1 MDGMP
6 VLQLTVQDTTT
17 INTAKD
23 KDLLQKVQRRLT
35 RMIQGLKQMVYNKR
49 FKRVDLIEVYKM
61 SRSLSSVDFSK
72 FFALDKSSRTRGHI
86 WQLKK

>member
-35 RMIQGLKQMVYNKR
+35 RMIPGLKQMVYNKR
-49 FKRVDLIEVYKM
+49 LKRVDLI
-61 SRSLSSVDFSK
+61 S
-72 FFALDKSSRTRGHI
+72 
-86 WQLKK
+86 